1 MATAAQYI
9 TNKENAQHSTGPR
22 TEEGKK
28 KSSLNAIRHGLTG
41 QTVVLPNEDPGR
53 YVKFR
58 EALYKQLAPLGTVE
72 LMLAQTICDTQW
84 RLERAG
90 AREANILAMSHLEP
104 LPDHIIE
111 LDIPEVRTAMIEVI
125 SSERHE
131 PALRNL
137 HLLEVRLNRNLYRA
151 MDKLEAL
158 QDRRK
163 QAEQEAME
171 EAVTAYMFHK
181 QNRLTFN
188 PSEFGFVFTS
198 AEIARAATRHQ
209 WQKQPKRGG
218 KN

>member
-1 MATAAQYI
+1 MATAAQI
-9 TNKENAQHSTGPR
+9 LNNKENAQHSTGPR
-22 TEEGKK
+22 TAEGKK
-28 KSSLNAIRHGLTG
+28 NSSLNAIRHGLTG
-41 QTVVLPNEDPGR
+41 RTVVLPNEDPSLYR
-53 YVKFR
+53 KFR
-58 EALYKQLAPLGTVE
+58 DGLYQQLAPQGTVE

-90 AREANILAMSHLEP
+90 AREANILALAHLEP
-104 LPDHIIE
+104 LPDYIVDLEIS
-111 LDIPEVRTAMIEVI
+111 EVRTAMIEVI

-158 QDRRK
+158 QRSRK
-163 QAEQEAME
+163 QAEAEAME
-171 EAVTAYMFHK
+171 EAVTAHMFHK
-181 QNRLTFN
+181 QNRLTFD

-198 AEIARAATRHQ
+198 AQIARAATRHQ
-209 WQKQPKRGG
+209 WQKQPKVGG